1 MTEHTQVPT
10 PNSAGKVLRTIYIKN
25 FILIDEL
32 HLDFTRGLTVLTGE
46 TGAGKSILLGA
57 LNAGLGKRI
66 SSKGIL
72 KDPTKKG
79 VVEITIDI
87 EEHLK
92 DAFEGLQLDFEPIST
107 FRREILPGGKTRCF
121 VNDTPTKASALQ
133 DITGHLVDINSQ
145 KDEGLI
151 HRPLEQLSLI
161 DSFVEF
167 RDEKKN
173 YEEKFIEYRR
183 VTLAIKELE
192 SIGPSEDLDYL
203 KFVFEELNGSPVTQE
218 QYISLEESILRAKSI
233 RNEQVS
239 YEKASGILSSENGLL
254 DQLYSLES
262 ALMQASDDETLQNQL
277 EQVRNIIAD
286 IKGVERAISK
296 GLNETISESEFN
308 ALLKE
313 KSNIDA
319 LVKKHRVLTVEEL
332 EVKREAIRERISLL
346 ENKDEELI
354 RLNDLRE
361 RLLVDLDALG
371 NDMHLLRKSAS
382 DQIEQT
388 LSEYLVRVDLPKAR
402 LQLSWNQTSFG
413 KYGKYLPELLFAAN
427 PGSNMQPLSKV
438 ASGGEQSRVKL
449 ALKAVLGRDSGLSTQ
464 LFDEIDSGISGS
476 TAEKI
481 GTLMREMSVN
491 QQIITITHLPQVAAK
506 GDVHLLVSKSQQVDS
521 TTSNV
526 VPLSSKEREQEI
538 ARMLSGENISQA
550 AKNQAKTLLNAR

>member
-1 MTEHTQVPT
+1 M
-10 PNSAGKVLRTIYIKN
+10 RTIYIKN

-57 LNAGLGKRI
+57 LNAGLGKRV

-72 KDPTKKG
+72 KDATKKG

-92 DAFEGLQLDFEPIST
+92 DAFEALQLDFEPIST
-107 FRREILPGGKTRCF
+107 FRREILPSGKTRCF

-173 YEEKFIEYRR
+173 YEEKYIEYRR
-183 VTLAIKELE
+183 AILAIKELE

-203 KFVFEELNGSPVTQE
+203 KFVFEELNNSPVTQD

-239 YEKASGILSSENGLL
+239 YEKASGILNSEDGLL

-262 ALMQASDDETLQNQL
+262 ALMQATDDQTLQNQL
-277 EQVRNIIAD
+277 EQVRNIIAE
-286 IKGVERAISK
+286 IRGVERAISK
-296 GLNETISESEFN
+296 GLNETISESEYN

-313 KSNIDA
+313 KSTIDA

-332 EVKREAIRERISLL
+332 ETKRETIRERISLL
-346 ENKDEELI
+346 ENKDEELA
-354 RLNDLRE
+354 RLNELRE

-371 NDMHLLRKSAS
+371 NDLHLLRKSAS
-382 DQIEQT
+382 EQIERT
-388 LSEYLVRVDLPKAR
+388 LSKYLVRVDLPKAR
-402 LQLSWNQTSFG
+402 LELSWNQTSFG
-413 KYGKYLPELLFAAN
+413 KHGKYLPELLFAAN
-427 PGSNMQPLSKV
+427 PGSNMQPLNKV

-481 GTLMREMSVN
+481 GVLMKEMSVN
-491 QQIITITHLPQVAAK
+491 QQIVTITHLPQVAAK
-506 GDVHLLVSKSQQVDS
+506 GDVHLLVSKSQHVNS

-526 VPLSSKEREQEI
+526 VPLTMKEREQEI

>member
-1 MTEHTQVPT
+1 
-10 PNSAGKVLRTIYIKN
+10 VLRTIYIKN

-57 LNAGLGKRI
+57 LNAGLGKRV

-72 KDPTKKG
+72 KDDTKKA

-92 DAFEGLQLDFEPIST
+92 EAFEALQLDFEPIST
-107 FRREILPGGKTRCF
+107 FRREILPSGKTRCF
-121 VNDTPTKASALQ
+121 VNDTPTKASALL

-161 DSFVEF
+161 DTFVEF
-167 RDEKKN
+167 HDEKRE
-173 YEEKFIEYRR
+173 YEEKYIEYRR
-183 VTLAIKELE
+183 AILAIKELE

-203 KFVFEELNGSPVTQE
+203 KFVFEELNNSPVTQD

-239 YEKASGILSSENGLL
+239 YEKASGILNSEDGLL

-262 ALMQASDDETLQNQL
+262 ALMQATDDQTLQDQL
-277 EQVRNIIAD
+277 EQVRNIIAE
-286 IKGVERAISK
+286 IRGVERAISK
-296 GLNETISESEFN
+296 GLNETISESEYN
-308 ALLKE
+308 ALLQE
-313 KSNIDA
+313 KSTIDA

-332 EVKREAIRERISLL
+332 ETKRETIRERISLL
-346 ENKDEELI
+346 ENKDEELA
-354 RLNDLRE
+354 RLNELRE

-371 NDMHLLRKSAS
+371 NDLHLLRKSAS
-382 DQIEQT
+382 EQIERT
-388 LSEYLVRVDLPKAR
+388 LSKYLVRIDLPKAR
-402 LQLSWNQTSFG
+402 LEIRWNQTSFG
-413 KYGKYLPELLFAAN
+413 KHGKYLPELLFAAN
-427 PGSNMQPLSKV
+427 PGSNMQPLNKV

-481 GTLMREMSVN
+481 GVLMKEMSVN
-491 QQIITITHLPQVAAK
+491 QQIVTITHLPQVAAK
-506 GDVHLLVSKSQQVDS
+506 GDVHLLVSKSQHVNS

-526 VPLSSKEREQEI
+526 VPLTMKEREQEI

>member
-526 VPLSSKEREQEI
+526 VPLSFKEREQEI

>member
-1 MTEHTQVPT
+1 
-10 PNSAGKVLRTIYIKN
+10 VLRTIYIKN

-57 LNAGLGKRI
+57 LNAGLGKRV

-72 KDPTKKG
+72 KDATKKG

-92 DAFEGLQLDFEPIST
+92 DAFEALQLDFEPIST
-107 FRREILPGGKTRCF
+107 FRREILPSGKTRCF

-173 YEEKFIEYRR
+173 YEEKYIEYSRAI
-183 VTLAIKELE
+183 LAIKELE

-203 KFVFEELNGSPVTQE
+203 KFVFEELNNSPVTQD

-239 YEKASGILSSENGLL
+239 YEKASGILNSEDGLL

-262 ALMQASDDETLQNQL
+262 ALMQATDDQTLQDQL
-277 EQVRNIIAD
+277 EQVRNIIAE
-286 IKGVERAISK
+286 IRGVERAISK
-296 GLNETISESEFN
+296 GLNETISESEYN

-313 KSNIDA
+313 KSTIDA

-332 EVKREAIRERISLL
+332 ETKRETIRERISLL
-346 ENKDEELI
+346 ENKDEELA
-354 RLNDLRE
+354 RLNELRE

-371 NDMHLLRKSAS
+371 NDLHLLRKSAS
-382 DQIEQT
+382 EQIERT
-388 LSEYLVRVDLPKAR
+388 LSKYLVRVDLPKAR
-402 LQLSWNQTSFG
+402 LELSWNQTSFG
-413 KYGKYLPELLFAAN
+413 KHGKYLPELLFAAN
-427 PGSNMQPLSKV
+427 PGSNMQPLNKV

-481 GTLMREMSVN
+481 GVLMKEMSVN
-491 QQIITITHLPQVAAK
+491 QQIVTITHLPQVAAK
-506 GDVHLLVSKSQQVDS
+506 GDVHLLVSKSQHVNS

-526 VPLSSKEREQEI
+526 VPLTMKEREQEI

>member
-1 MTEHTQVPT
+1 M
-10 PNSAGKVLRTIYIKN
+10 LRTIYIKN

-308 ALLKE
+308 ALLQE
-313 KSNIDA
+313 KSSIDA

-354 RLNDLRE
+354 RLNKLRE
-361 RLLVDLDALG
+361 RLLVDLDVLG

>member
-1 MTEHTQVPT
+1 M
-10 PNSAGKVLRTIYIKN
+10 LRTIYIKN

-72 KDPTKKG
+72 KDITKKA

-92 DAFEGLQLDFEPIST
+92 DAFEALQLDFEPIST

-192 SIGPSEDLDYL
+192 NIGPSEDLDYL
-203 KFVFEELNGSPVTQE
+203 KFVFEELNKSPVTQE
-218 QYISLEESILRAKSI
+218 EYISLEENILRAKSI

-239 YEKASGILSSENGLL
+239 YEKASGILNSENGLL

-262 ALMQASDDETLQNQL
+262 ALMQASDDETLQDQL
-277 EQVRNIIAD
+277 EQVRNIIAE
-286 IKGVERAISK
+286 IRGVDRAISK

-308 ALLKE
+308 ALLQE
-313 KSNIDA
+313 KSTIDA
-319 LVKKHRVLTVEEL
+319 LVNKHRVLTVEEL
-332 EVKREAIRERISLL
+332 EAKREAIRERISLL

-354 RLNDLRE
+354 RLNKLRE

-371 NDMHLLRKSAS
+371 NDIHLLRKSAS

-521 TTSNV
+521 TSSNV
-526 VPLSSKEREQEI
+526 VPLSFKEREEEI

>member
-1 MTEHTQVPT
+1 M
-10 PNSAGKVLRTIYIKN
+10 RTIYIKN
-25 FILIDEL
+25 FILIEEL

-57 LNAGLGKRI
+57 LNAGLGKRV

-72 KDPTKKG
+72 KDANKKG

-92 DAFEGLQLDFEPIST
+92 DAFEALQLDFEPIST
-107 FRREILPGGKTRCF
+107 FRREILPSGKTRCF

-173 YEEKFIEYRR
+173 YEEKFIEYKR

-192 SIGPSEDLDYL
+192 NIGPSEDLDYL
-203 KFVFEELNGSPVTQE
+203 KFVFEELNKSPVTQE

-239 YEKASGILSSENGLL
+239 YEKASGILNSENGLL

-526 VPLSSKEREQEI
+526 VPLSFKEREQEI

>member
-57 LNAGLGKRI
+57 LNAGLGKRV

-72 KDPTKKG
+72 KDATKKG

-92 DAFEGLQLDFEPIST
+92 DAFEALQLDFEPIST
-107 FRREILPGGKTRCF
+107 FRREILPSGKTRCF

-173 YEEKFIEYRR
+173 YEEKYIEYSRAI
-183 VTLAIKELE
+183 LAIKELE

-203 KFVFEELNGSPVTQE
+203 KFVFEELNNSPVTQD

-239 YEKASGILSSENGLL
+239 YEKASGILNSEDGLL

-262 ALMQASDDETLQNQL
+262 ALMQATDDQTLQDQL
-277 EQVRNIIAD
+277 EQVRNIIAE
-286 IKGVERAISK
+286 IRGVERAISK
-296 GLNETISESEFN
+296 GLNETISESEYN

-313 KSNIDA
+313 KSTIDA

-332 EVKREAIRERISLL
+332 ETKRETIRERISLL
-346 ENKDEELI
+346 ENKDEELA
-354 RLNDLRE
+354 RLNELRE

-371 NDMHLLRKSAS
+371 NDLHLLRKSAS
-382 DQIEQT
+382 EQIERT
-388 LSEYLVRVDLPKAR
+388 LSKYLVRVDLPKAR
-402 LQLSWNQTSFG
+402 LELSWNQTSFG
-413 KYGKYLPELLFAAN
+413 KHGKYLPELLFAAN
-427 PGSNMQPLSKV
+427 PGSNMQPLNKV

-481 GTLMREMSVN
+481 GVLMKEMSVN
-491 QQIITITHLPQVAAK
+491 QQIVTITHLPQVAAK
-506 GDVHLLVSKSQQVDS
+506 GDVHLLVSKSQHVNS

-526 VPLSSKEREQEI
+526 VPLTMKEREQEI

>member
-1 MTEHTQVPT
+1 M
-10 PNSAGKVLRTIYIKN
+10 RTIYIKN

>member
-1 MTEHTQVPT
+1 LTEHTQVPT

>member
-1 MTEHTQVPT
+1 M
-10 PNSAGKVLRTIYIKN
+10 RTIYIKN

-32 HLDFTRGLTVLTGE
+32 HLDFIRGLTVLTGE

-107 FRREILPGGKTRCF
+107 FRRELLPGGKTRCF

-151 HRPLEQLSLI
+151 HRPAEQLSLI

-167 RDEKKN
+167 RDEKKK

-192 SIGPSEDLDYL
+192 NIGPSEDLDYL
-203 KFVFEELNGSPVTQE
+203 KFVFEELNKSPVTQE

-277 EQVRNIIAD
+277 EQVRNIIAE
-286 IKGVERAISK
+286 IRGVERAISK

-308 ALLKE
+308 ALLQE
-313 KSNIDA
+313 KSTIDA

-332 EVKREAIRERISLL
+332 ELKREAIRERISLL

-354 RLNDLRE
+354 RLNKLRE

-382 DQIEQT
+382 DQIEKT
-388 LSEYLVRVDLPKAR
+388 LSEYLMRVDLPKAR

-506 GDVHLLVSKSQQVDS
+506 GDVHLLVSKSQLVDS

-526 VPLSSKEREQEI
+526 VPLSFKEREQEI

>member
-1 MTEHTQVPT
+1 M
-10 PNSAGKVLRTIYIKN
+10 LRTIYIKN

-167 RDEKKN
+167 RDEKKK

-192 SIGPSEDLDYL
+192 NIGPSEDLDYL

-218 QYISLEESILRAKSI
+218 EYISLEESILRAKSI

-277 EQVRNIIAD
+277 EHVRDIIAD

-308 ALLKE
+308 ALLQE
-313 KSNIDA
+313 KSSIDA

-332 EVKREAIRERISLL
+332 EVKRDAIRERISLL

-427 PGSNMQPLSKV
+427 PGSSMQPLSKV

-526 VPLSSKEREQEI
+526 VPLSSNEREQEI

>member
-203 KFVFEELNGSPVTQE
+203 KFVYEELNGSPVTQE
-218 QYISLEESILRAKSI
+218 QYIALEESILRAKSI

>member
-1 MTEHTQVPT
+1 M
-10 PNSAGKVLRTIYIKN
+10 LRTIYIKN

-32 HLDFTRGLTVLTGE
+32 HIDFTRGLTVLTGE

-218 QYISLEESILRAKSI
+218 QYIALEESILRAKSI

-262 ALMQASDDETLQNQL
+262 ALMQASGDETLQNQL

-332 EVKREAIRERISLL
+332 EVKRDAIGERISIL

-354 RLNDLRE
+354 RLNELRE
-361 RLLVDLDALG
+361 RLLIDLDALG

-382 DQIEQT
+382 DQIEKT

-506 GDVHLLVSKSQQVDS
+506 GDVHLLVSKSQRVDS

-526 VPLSSKEREQEI
+526 VPLSHKEREQEL

>member
-1 MTEHTQVPT
+1 M
-10 PNSAGKVLRTIYIKN
+10 
-25 FILIDEL
+25 

-72 KDPTKKG
+72 KDITKKA

-92 DAFEGLQLDFEPIST
+92 DAFEALQLDFEPIST
-107 FRREILPGGKTRCF
+107 FRREILPSGKTRCF

-133 DITGHLVDINSQ
+133 NITGHLVDINSQ

-161 DSFVEF
+161 DSFIEF
-167 RDEKKN
+167 RDEKRE
-173 YEEKFIEYRR
+173 YEEKYIEYRR
-183 VTLAIKELE
+183 AILAIKELE

-203 KFVFEELNGSPVTQE
+203 KFVFEELNKSPVTQD

-239 YEKASGILSSENGLL
+239 YEKASGILNSEDGLL

-262 ALMQASDDETLQNQL
+262 ALMQASDDQTLQDQL
-277 EQVRNIIAD
+277 EQVRNIIAE
-286 IKGVERAISK
+286 IRGVERAISK
-296 GLNETISESEFN
+296 GLNETISESEYN
-308 ALLKE
+308 ALLQE
-313 KSNIDA
+313 KSTIDA

-332 EVKREAIRERISLL
+332 ETKRETIRERISLL
-346 ENKDEELI
+346 ENKDEELA
-354 RLNDLRE
+354 RLNELRE

-371 NDMHLLRKSAS
+371 NDLHLLRKSAS
-382 DQIEQT
+382 EQIERT

-402 LQLSWNQTSFG
+402 LELSWNQTSFG

-481 GTLMREMSVN
+481 GVLMKEMSVN

-506 GDVHLLVSKSQQVDS
+506 GDVHLLVSKSQQVNS

-526 VPLSSKEREQEI
+526 VPLTLKEREQEI

>member
-1 MTEHTQVPT
+1 LTEHTQVPT

-92 DAFEGLQLDFEPIST
+92 DAFEALQLDFEPIST

-192 SIGPSEDLDYL
+192 NIGPSEDLDYL
-203 KFVFEELNGSPVTQE
+203 KFVYEELNGSPVTQE
-218 QYISLEESILRAKSI
+218 QYIALEESILQAKSI

-262 ALMQASDDETLQNQL
+262 ALMQASSDETLQNQL

-308 ALLKE
+308 ALLQE
-313 KSNIDA
+313 KSSIDA

-332 EVKREAIRERISLL
+332 EVKRETIRERISLL

-354 RLNDLRE
+354 RLNELRE

-427 PGSNMQPLSKV
+427 PGSDMQPLSKV

-506 GDVHLLVSKSQQVDS
+506 GDVHLLVSKSQRVDS

-526 VPLSSKEREQEI
+526 VPLSFKERWKI
-538 ARMLSGENISQA
+538 
-550 AKNQAKTLLNAR
+550 

>member
-1 MTEHTQVPT
+1 M
-10 PNSAGKVLRTIYIKN
+10 RTIYIKN

-277 EQVRNIIAD
+277 EQVRNIIAN

>member
-1 MTEHTQVPT
+1 LTEHTQVPT

-57 LNAGLGKRI
+57 LNAGLGKRV

-72 KDPTKKG
+72 KDATKKG

-92 DAFEGLQLDFEPIST
+92 DAFEALQLDFEPIST
-107 FRREILPGGKTRCF
+107 FRREILPSGKTRCF

-173 YEEKFIEYRR
+173 YEEKYIEYSRAI
-183 VTLAIKELE
+183 LAIKELE

-203 KFVFEELNGSPVTQE
+203 KFVFEELNNSPVTQD

-239 YEKASGILSSENGLL
+239 YEKASGILNSEDGLL

-262 ALMQASDDETLQNQL
+262 ALMQATDDQTLQDQL
-277 EQVRNIIAD
+277 EQVRNIIAE
-286 IKGVERAISK
+286 IRGVERAISK
-296 GLNETISESEFN
+296 GLNETISESEYN

-313 KSNIDA
+313 KSTIDA

-332 EVKREAIRERISLL
+332 ETKRETIRERISLL
-346 ENKDEELI
+346 ENKDEELA
-354 RLNDLRE
+354 RLNELRE

-371 NDMHLLRKSAS
+371 NDLHLLRKSAS
-382 DQIEQT
+382 EQIERT
-388 LSEYLVRVDLPKAR
+388 LSKYLVRVDLPKAR
-402 LQLSWNQTSFG
+402 LELSWNQTSFG
-413 KYGKYLPELLFAAN
+413 KHGKYLPELLFAAN
-427 PGSNMQPLSKV
+427 PGSNMQPLNKV

-481 GTLMREMSVN
+481 GVLMKEMSVN
-491 QQIITITHLPQVAAK
+491 QQIVTITHLPQVAAK
-506 GDVHLLVSKSQQVDS
+506 GDVHLLVSKSQHVNS

-526 VPLSSKEREQEI
+526 VPLTMKEREQEI